1 MCSVQQIYNSNIHVY
16 AIQIKRET
24 LYILDDGK
32 YSQDFDGAR
41 KNLDTLTI
49 QIQKQAQLESKSSKT
64 IKPFTESLHM
74 DEGK

>member
-1 MCSVQQIYNSNIHVY
+1 MC

-41 KNLDTLTI
+41 KNLDSFTI

-64 IKPFTESLHM
+64 IKDLIQSMDM
-74 DEGK
+74 DEGNYR

>member
-1 MCSVQQIYNSNIHVY
+1 MHVY

-24 LYILDDGK
+24 LCILDDGK

-49 QIQKQAQLESKSSKT
+49 QIQKQAQSKSSKT

>member
-1 MCSVQQIYNSNIHVY
+1 MHVY

-24 LYILDDGK
+24 LCILDDGK